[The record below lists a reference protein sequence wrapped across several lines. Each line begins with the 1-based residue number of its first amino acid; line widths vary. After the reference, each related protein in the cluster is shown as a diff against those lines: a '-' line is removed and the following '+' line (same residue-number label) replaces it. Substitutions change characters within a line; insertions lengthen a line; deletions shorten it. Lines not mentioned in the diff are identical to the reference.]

1 MSAWIILYF
10 SIKTWELTISSSH
23 LKVIA
28 ISNLISYDF
37 EMYLLIAKQ
46 FKVRLSE
53 FVFAVGVGYG
63 AIYKFVNPPVQA
75 LTRSERKN
83 GGTG

>member
-1 MSAWIILYF
+1 
-10 SIKTWELTISSSH
+10 
-23 LKVIA
+23 
-28 ISNLISYDF
+28 
-37 EMYLLIAKQ
+37 MYLLIAKQ